1 LNTAIDYD
9 KELVKDIAEF
19 THDPLGYV
27 LYAFPWGQGTLKDK
41 YPDDWQIDIL
51 KAVGKGLLTIN
62 DAVQIAVASGHDIGK
77 AQPKSLM
84 FYTPSGLRRWGDLKV
99 GDEVFGS
106 DGRPTKII
114 AIHERGIKEVY

>member
-77 AQPKSLM
+77 SALVAWLVLWAMSTFEDTRGVVTANTDTQ
-84 FYTPSGLRRWGDLKV
+84 LR
-99 GDEVFGS
+99 
-106 DGRPTKII
+106 TK
-114 AIHERGIKEVY
+114 